1 MLVCV
6 PFWAVVNLSCELV
19 NLSCEL
25 VNLSCELVNLSWA
38 FVNLSWAFV
47 ILSWVFVNFS
57 MLSSCFASIRMPCW
71 TSFAFTTFMPHQIAV
86 RAERDAVKA
95 AGISWGPISPL

>member
-6 PFWAVVNLSCELV
+6 PFWAVV

-47 ILSWVFVNFS
+47 NLSWVFVNFS

-71 TSFAFTTFMPHQIAV
+71 TSFVIPAIRRSVWA
-86 RAERDAVKA
+86 
-95 AGISWGPISPL
+95 